1 MVTAKDRKTLP
12 RLSGERWFEEDAMKS
27 AIALAT
33 ALVVALPAASA
44 AQNMRKGSGGT
55 GHTITMP
62 DAVKWGPPPPFMPPG
77 SQMAVMLGDPAK
89 KGLFIIRG
97 KLPDGYTIPPHWH
110 STVENVTVL
119 SGTFNVGMGDKLDK
133 SNRLLKNLVLER
145 FSWRCGSKKRSDG
158 SRSALHR
165 RRWLRFCLIFDAP
178 DGLIPLRPE
187 AWGRERDC
195 RRQQSGR
202 RTIPPSRAHDAG
214 SCANRRRSSSSQRV
228 LRSACA

>member
-1 MVTAKDRKTLP
+1 MCARSNRVTSDRYSIQFDACHVLNQRPFLGEERKTSARAECFLNGIHNVIMQMLKVIP
-12 RLSGERWFEEDAMKS
+12 ADLS
-27 AIALAT
+27 AIET
-33 ALVVALPAASA
+33 V
-44 AQNMRKGSGGT
+44 GG
-55 GHTITMP
+55 
-62 DAVKWGPPPPFMPPG
+62 
-77 SQMAVMLGDPAK
+77 
-89 KGLFIIRG
+89 
-97 KLPDGYTIPPHWH
+97 
-110 STVENVTVL
+110 L
-119 SGTFNVGMGDKLDK
+119 SLYLTT
-133 SNRLLKNLVLER
+133 SRLLKNLVLER

>member
-1 MVTAKDRKTLP
+1 MSRPEIDRLTGLADAHASMLLTKSCMKVSVP
-12 RLSGERWFEEDAMKS
+12 EACRLCWPFWVCVFASKKIPNRRRSHSGAANVAFDHTPTIAPNFHRS
-27 AIALAT
+27 A
-33 ALVVALPAASA
+33 
-44 AQNMRKGSGGT
+44 
-55 GHTITMP
+55 
-62 DAVKWGPPPPFMPPG
+62 GPPRAGFLDIRLG
-77 SQMAVMLGDPAK
+77 SKQTQTM
-89 KGLFIIRG
+89 
-97 KLPDGYTIPPHWH
+97 T
-110 STVENVTVL
+110 S
-119 SGTFNVGMGDKLDK
+119 
-133 SNRLLKNLVLER
+133 RLLKYLVLER

>member
-1 MVTAKDRKTLP
+1 
-12 RLSGERWFEEDAMKS
+12 MKS
-27 AIALAT
+27 VIALAT

-77 SQMAVMLGDPAK
+77 SQMAVMLGNPAK

-133 SNRLLKNLVLER
+133 SKGQPLTPGGF
-145 FSWRCGSKKRSDG
+145 FSAPPRMSHFAWATGETVVEVTAMGPLDFRYVDPKDDPSKKPK
-158 SRSALHR
+158 AK
-165 RRWLRFCLIFDAP
+165 
-178 DGLIPLRPE
+178 
-187 AWGRERDC
+187 
-195 RRQQSGR
+195 
-202 RTIPPSRAHDAG
+202 
-214 SCANRRRSSSSQRV
+214 
-228 LRSACA
+228 